1 MVFIVKGE
9 AGDMGA
15 PRFNHLH
22 LHTEFSLLDGAA
34 RVEQV
39 VPRAAAMGCTALA
52 ITDHGVMYGVV
63 PFYRT
68 CQEHGIK
75 PILGCEVYVARR
87 TRHDRQ
93 PKVDDDPHH
102 LVLLARDQEGY
113 RNLVRLVSLAHLEGF
128 YYRPRVDWELLERYH
143 RGLVA
148 LSACLAGE
156 VPRAIVEG
164 EQTGD
169 DRRAREV
176 VARYRDLF
184 GRDSF
189 YLEVQ
194 ENGLAAQRRVNR
206 ELVRL
211 ARELGVGLVATNDV
225 HYLEQDDARMHDVLL
240 CIQTQT
246 TLDDPNR
253 LRFGSDQ
260 FYLRSPEE
268 MAALFRELPEALEAT
283 LEIAESC
290 QVELPS
296 GQLHL
301 PQFPV
306 PEGHT
311 EASYLRHLCYERLPA
326 RYPDPSPEVKER
338 LEYELSMIERMG
350 YPGYFLI
357 VWDFVEF
364 ARRQGIPVGPGRG
377 SAAGSL
383 VAYVLGI
390 TDVDPLRHGLLFE
403 RFLNPDRVTM
413 PDMDIDFCFE
423 RRDEVIRY
431 VVEKYG
437 QECVAQ
443 IVTFG
448 TMKARAAIRDV
459 GRALGLPYGEVD
471 RIAKMVPSVLGITL
485 DQALATSPDLAQAY
499 RSREEVRELID
510 LARRIEG
517 MPRHASV
524 HAAGVVIAPEPLVG
538 LVPLQKT
545 PDGAVVTQF
554 PMEVLE
560 ELGLLKMDFLG
571 LRNLTVIDHAVKLVE
586 KTGEKVDWSRVPLDD
601 PAVYALLGRG
611 ETLGIFQLEAGWVQ
625 DLLRQLRPTTF
636 EDIVAIVALVR
647 PGPME
652 QIPEY
657 QRAKQQ
663 GPRYLHPSLEPI
675 LKDTY
680 GVMIYQEQVMQVVSQ
695 LAGFTL
701 AQADLLRRGMAKKKP
716 ELVAAKKAR
725 FIEGA
730 VSRGVDR
737 QVAEQVFSAIERF
750 AGYAFNRSHAA
761 AYALLAYRTAYLKAH
776 YPLPYMVA
784 LLSSVMDSSDDVAL
798 YIEECR
804 RLGLTL
810 LPPDVN
816 RGELAFSI
824 EKGPDGREAIRF
836 GLGAVKNVGRA
847 AIESIL
853 RARQQGPF
861 RSLHDFCE
869 RVDTRLL
876 NRRAVESLIKAGA
889 FDSLGARR
897 SQLMAILDQALER
910 GQGDARGAG
919 QLSFFDLGAEAFA
932 AQDQLPDVPEFPRQV
947 LLAMEKEVL
956 GFYLSGHPLEA
967 YRHHLERA
975 VTCRCGALAD
985 AADGSAVTVGGLVQ
999 GVKRISTRAGEPMGF
1014 VELEDMS
1021 GHVEVV
1027 VFPRVFERFRGCLV
1041 KDAVV
1046 LVKGTVQRS
1055 EGEEGQ
1061 RVVKVLA
1068 DEVVPLSCPGSLVV
1082 ALHTPEQEEKALREL
1097 KGILARYPG
1106 GMPVRVEFRARKKA
1120 ILVDPGLW
1128 VEDTNELRWEL
1139 QDLLGDGAVYA
1150 MGEVS

>member
-1 MVFIVKGE
+1 
-9 AGDMGA
+9 MGA
-15 PRFNHLH
+15 AAFNHLH

-34 RVEQV
+34 RIEQV
-39 VPRAAAMGCTALA
+39 VPRAAAMGMSALA

-63 PFYRT
+63 PFYQA
-68 CQEHGIK
+68 CLQHGVK

-93 PKVDDDPHH
+93 PRVDEDPHH
-102 LVLLARDQEGY
+102 LVLLARDQQGY
-113 RNLVRLVSLAHLEGF
+113 RNLMRLVSLAHMEGF
-128 YYRPRVDWELLERYH
+128 YYRPRVDWELLERH
-143 RGLVA
+143 HGGLIA

-156 VPRAIVEG
+156 VPRAVLEDG
-164 EQTGD
+164 A
-169 DRRAREV
+169 RAREI

-184 GRDSF
+184 GADSF

-194 ENGLAAQRRVNR
+194 ENGLPTQRQVNR

-211 ARELGVGLVATNDV
+211 AREMGVGLVATNDV
-225 HYLEQDDARMHDVLL
+225 HYLEQADARMHDVLL
-240 CIQTQT
+240 CIQTQST
-246 TLDDPNR
+246 VDDPGR

-260 FYLRSPEE
+260 FYLRSPQE
-268 MAALFRELPEALEAT
+268 MGHLFRELPEALGAT
-283 LEIAESC
+283 VEIAENC
-290 QVELPS
+290 QVELRF

-306 PEGHT
+306 PEGET
-311 EASYLRHLCYERLPA
+311 EASYLRHLCYQRLPR
-326 RYPDPSPEVKER
+326 RYPQAPPEVMER

-364 ARRQGIPVGPGRG
+364 ARQHGIPVGPGRG

-403 RFLNPDRVTM
+403 RFLNPERVSM

-431 VVEKYG
+431 VVGKYG
-437 QECVAQ
+437 QDCVAQ

-471 RIAKMVPSVLGITL
+471 RIAKMVPPVLGITL
-485 DQALATSPDLAQAY
+485 DQALETSPDLAQAY
-499 RSREEVRELID
+499 RGREEVREVVD
-510 LARRIEG
+510 LARQIEG

-524 HAAGVVIAPEPLVG
+524 HAAGVVIAPEPLID

-545 PDGAVVTQF
+545 PEGAVVTQF

-571 LRNLTVIDHAVKLVE
+571 LRNLTVIDHAVKLVGR
-586 KTGEKVDWSRVPLDD
+586 TGEEVDWHTIPLDD
-601 PAVYALLGRG
+601 PAVYALLSRG

-625 DLLRQLRPTTF
+625 DLLRQLRPATF

-657 QRAKQQ
+657 QRAKQE
-663 GPRYLHPSLEPI
+663 GARYLHPSLEPI

-701 AQADLLRRGMAKKKP
+701 AQADILRRGMAKKKP
-716 ELVAAKKAR
+716 ELVAAQRVR

-776 YPLPYMVA
+776 YPLQYMVA
-784 LLSSVMDSSDDVAL
+784 LLTSVMDSTDDVAV
-798 YIEECR
+798 YVEECR
-804 RLGLTL
+804 RLGVTL

-816 RGELAFSI
+816 RGELEFSI
-824 EKGPDGREAIRF
+824 EKDASGRDAIRF
-836 GLGAVKNVGRA
+836 GLGAIKNLGRA

-853 RARQQGPF
+853 RAREQGPF

-869 RVDTRLL
+869 RVDTRHL

-889 FDSLGARR
+889 FDSLGAKRA
-897 SQLMAILDQALER
+897 QLLGILDQALER
-910 GQGDARGAG
+910 GQGEARGAG
-919 QLSFFDLGAEAFA
+919 QLSFFDLGAEEFA
-932 AQDQLPDVPEFPRQV
+932 AQDLLPDVPEFPQAA

-956 GFYLSGHPLEA
+956 GLYLSGHPLDPF
-967 YRHHLERA
+967 RPHLEKGA
-975 VTCRCGALAD
+975 THRCAD
-985 AADGSAVTVGGLVQ
+985 LHNATDGSTATVGGVVL

-1014 VELEDMS
+1014 VELEDTS

-1027 VFPRVFERFRGCLV
+1027 VFPRVFEKFRGCLV

-1061 RVVKVLA
+1061 RVVKLMAEEVIPLA
-1068 DEVVPLSCPGSLVV
+1068 CPGSLVV
-1082 ALHTPEQEEKALREL
+1082 ELRTVEQEEKALREL

-1106 GMPVRVEFRARKKA
+1106 SLPVRVDFVRRKKA
-1120 ILVDPGLW
+1120 ILVEPGLW

-1150 MGEVS
+1150 AGEVS

>member
-1 MVFIVKGE
+1 
-9 AGDMGA
+9 MGA
-15 PRFNHLH
+15 VAFNHLH
-22 LHTEFSLLDGAA
+22 LHTEYSLLDGAA

-39 VPRAAAMGCTALA
+39 VPRVAAMGMDALA

-63 PFYRT
+63 PFYKA
-68 CQEHGIK
+68 CLEHGIK

-93 PKVDDDPHH
+93 PKLDEDPHH

-113 RNLVRLVSLAHLEGF
+113 RNLMRLVTLAHLEGF

-143 RGLVA
+143 RGLIA

-156 VPRAIVEG
+156 VPRAILEG
-164 EQTGD
+164 EQAGD
-169 DRRAREV
+169 GGRRAREV

-184 GRDSF
+184 GPDSF

-194 ENGLAAQRRVNR
+194 ENGLSAQRQANR
-206 ELVRL
+206 EMVRL
-211 ARELGVGLVATNDV
+211 ARDLGVRLVATNDV
-225 HYLEQDDARMHDVLL
+225 HYLEESDARTHDVLL

-246 TLDDPNR
+246 TVDDPNR
-253 LRFGSDQ
+253 LRFGSNQ
-260 FYLRSPEE
+260 FFLRSPGE
-268 MAALFRELPEALEAT
+268 MAELFRELPEALQAT
-283 LEIAESC
+283 VEIAESC
-290 QVELPS
+290 QVELRF

-306 PEGHT
+306 PAGHT
-311 EASYLRHLCYERLPA
+311 EASYLRELCYERLPR
-326 RYPDPSPEVKER
+326 RYREPGPEVHER

-364 ARRQGIPVGPGRG
+364 ARRNGIPVGPGRG

-383 VAYVLGI
+383 VAYLLGI

-437 QECVAQ
+437 QDCVAQ

-471 RIAKMVPSVLGITL
+471 RIAKMVPAVLGITL
-485 DQALATSPDLAQAY
+485 EQALNTSPDLAQAY
-499 RSREEVRELID
+499 RSREEVRELVD
-510 LARRIEG
+510 LASRIEG

-524 HAAGVVIAPEPLVG
+524 HAAGVVIAPEPLID

-545 PDGAVVTQF
+545 QESAVVTQF
-554 PMEVLE
+554 TMEALE

-571 LRNLTVIDHAVKLVE
+571 LRNLTVIDHAVRLVE
-586 KTGEKVDWSRVPLDD
+586 RMGEKVDWATVPLDD

-625 DLLRQLRPTTF
+625 DLLRQLRPASF

-657 QRAKQQ
+657 QRAKQ
-663 GPRYLHPSLEPI
+663 GGARYLHPSLEPI

-716 ELVAAKKAR
+716 ELVAAQRVR

-730 VSRGVDR
+730 VSRGIDR

-761 AYALLAYRTAYLKAH
+761 AYAVLAYRTAYLKAH

-784 LLSSVMDSSDDVAL
+784 LLTSVMGSSDDVAL
-798 YIEECR
+798 YVDECR
-804 RLGLTL
+804 RLGVKL

-816 RGELAFSI
+816 RGEFEFSI
-824 EKGPDGREAIRF
+824 EKDETGRDAIRF
-836 GLGAVKNVGRA
+836 GLGAIKNLGRA

-853 RARQQGPF
+853 QARRQGAF

-869 RVDTRLL
+869 RVDSRLL

-889 FDSLGARR
+889 FDSLGAKRA
-897 SQLMAILDQALER
+897 QLLAILDAALER
-910 GQGDARGAG
+910 GQGEARGAG
-919 QLSFFDLGAEAFA
+919 QLSFFDLGADAFA
-932 AQDQLPDVPEFPRQV
+932 AQDVLPDVPEFPKPA

-956 GFYLSGHPLEA
+956 GLYLSGHPLEA
-967 YRHHLERA
+967 FRGHLERGA
-975 VTCRCGALAD
+975 THRCATLVD
-985 AADGSAVTVGGLVQ
+985 AADGSAVTVGGVVV
-999 GVKRISTRAGEPMGF
+999 GIKRISTRAGEPMGF

-1027 VFPRVFERFRGCLV
+1027 VFPRVMERFRGCLV

-1046 LVKGTVQRS
+1046 LVKGTLQRS

-1061 RVVKVLA
+1061 RVAKVMAEEVIPLA
-1068 DEVVPLSCPGSLVV
+1068 CPGSLVV
-1082 ALHTPEQEEKALREL
+1082 ELRTAEQEEKALREL
-1097 KGILARYPG
+1097 KGILNRYPG
-1106 GMPVRVEFRARKKA
+1106 SMPVRVEFVGRKKA
-1120 ILVDPGLW
+1120 ILVEPGLW

-1139 QDLLGDGAVYA
+1139 QDLLGDGSVYA
-1150 MGEVS
+1150 AGERS